1 MATQENIKIVR
12 RVIEAVNTGDTSNV
26 HEFISPG
33 YVNRESQEHKDSY
46 RSQLKGPEEFI
57 DTVKNLR
64 GACHHLHFEEQE
76 TIAQDNKVAFVGN
89 VTGTQQVISSLCLR
103 WK

>member
-1 MATQENIKIVR
+1 VSTQENINIVR
-12 RVIEAVNTGDTSNV
+12 RAIEAVNTGDTSNV

-33 YVNRESQEHKDSY
+33 YVNRESQKHKDSY

-64 GACHHLHFEEQE
+64 GACPDLQ
-76 TIAQDNKVAFVGN
+76 N
-89 VTGTQQVISSLCLR
+89 R
-103 WK
+103 P